1 VPAAQKLNLLRDA
14 EGVAD
19 LDAEI
24 ADGTFKLRMFK
35 EELYGSKVASFSRKS
50 ELALFRLERDT
61 GEFSPLNALLR
72 RGRHCIEFALSLLD
86 ATGADMALYCNAHMV
101 RTVARTCRV

>member
-1 VPAAQKLNLLRDA
+1 VLAAQKLNLLRDA

-35 EELYGSKVASFSRKS
+35 EQLYGSKVASFSRKS
-50 ELALFRLERDT
+50 ELALFRLERNT
-61 GEFSPLNALLR
+61 GEFSRSAALLR
-72 RGRHCIEFALSLLD
+72 RGR
-86 ATGADMALYCNAHMV
+86 Y
-101 RTVARTCRV
+101 